1 MPPPRG
7 EVKHNIITKIMIA
20 LIKLMHY
27 LTLALFL
34 LY

>member
-7 EVKHNIITKIMIA
+7 EVKHNIMTKIMIT

-27 LTLALFL
+27 LALA
-34 LY
+34 